1 MSACEP
7 RNVGCP
13 VRPAWH
19 EVMASLESSVRQTAP
34 VGRPVP
40 HDNVRT
46 LTVAW
51 KAGGRETVNPFQ
63 ARDPITGLPDRNS
76 FLIRLQR
83 ELGRGRGAAPFA
95 VAVVDLDDFKAL
107 NHGLGYAAGDALLAQ
122 VARRLETCLRRG
134 DVLARFDAD
143 EFAILMDEV
152 DALAAASVCERIL
165 ETMAVPFIV
174 AGAEACPLASVGMA
188 VRHAGYTRA
197 EEIFRDADRALS
209 RAKALGGGRCEVFD
223 PDMDARAMALSQLEV
238 ALRRALESP
247 EFQNHYQ
254 PIISVK
260 GGQVAGFEVLLW
272 RKSVRSAR

>member
-1 MSACEP
+1 M
-7 RNVGCP
+7 V

-19 EVMASLESSVRQTAP
+19 EVMQSLETSLKTPGGIMRSR
-34 VGRPVP
+34 P

-51 KAGGRETVNPFQ
+51 KAGGQETVNPSLD
-63 ARDPITGLPDRNS
+63 RDPVTGLPDRNS
-76 FLIRLQR
+76 FLSRLQR
-83 ELGRGRGAAPFA
+83 ELHRPRGAAPFA
-95 VAVVDLDDFKAL
+95 VALVDLDNFKTL
-107 NHGLGYAAGDALLAQ
+107 NHALGYGAGDALLTQ

-143 EFAILMDEV
+143 EFTIILDEV
-152 DALAAASVCERIL
+152 DAVAAVSVCERIL
-165 ETMAVPFIV
+165 ECMAVPFVV
-174 AGAEACPLASVGMA
+174 AGQEACPLASVGMA
-188 VRHAGYTRA
+188 VRHAAHTRP
-197 EEIFRDADRALS
+197 EEILRDADRALS
-209 RAKALGGGRCEVFD
+209 RAKALGGARCEVFES
-223 PDMDARAMALSQLEV
+223 DMDSRALALSQLEV

-272 RKSVRSAR
+272 RKSVRR

>member
-1 MSACEP
+1 
-7 RNVGCP
+7 VK
-13 VRPAWH
+13 
-19 EVMASLESSVRQTAP
+19 SLETSLKTPGVSPRVLP
-34 VGRPVP
+34 P
-40 HDNVRT
+40 DNVRT

-51 KAGGRETVNPFQ
+51 KAGGRETLNPFLG
-63 ARDPITGLPDRNS
+63 RDPITGLPDRAQ
-76 FLIRLQR
+76 FLARLQR

-95 VAVVDLDDFKAL
+95 VALVDLDDFKAL

-143 EFAILMDEV
+143 EFAILLDEV

-165 ETMAVPFIV
+165 ESMAMPFIV
-174 AGAEACPLASVGMA
+174 AGQEACPLASVGMA
-188 VRHAGYTRA
+188 IRNAAHQRP
-197 EEIFRDADRALS
+197 EDIFRDADRALS
-209 RAKALGGGRCEVFD
+209 RAKALGGGRCEVFES
-223 PDMDARAMALSQLEV
+223 DMDARALALSQLEV

-272 RKSVRSAR
+272 RKSARR

>member
-1 MSACEP
+1 MK
-7 RNVGCP
+7 
-13 VRPAWH
+13 
-19 EVMASLESSVRQTAP
+19 SLESSLKGPGDVVRVA
-34 VGRPVP
+34 P

-51 KAGGRETVNPFQ
+51 KAGGRETLNPFQ

-76 FLIRLQR
+76 FLSRLQR
-83 ELGRGRGAAPFA
+83 ELGRTRGSAPFA
-95 VAVVDLDDFKAL
+95 VALVDLDDFKAL
-107 NHGLGYAAGDALLAQ
+107 NHTLGYAAGDALLAQ

-143 EFAILMDEV
+143 EFAIIMDEV
-152 DALAAASVCERIL
+152 DASTASSVCERIL
-165 ETMAVPFIV
+165 EALAVPFIV
-174 AGAEACPLASVGMA
+174 TGQEACPLASVGMA
-188 VRHAGYTRA
+188 VRHAGHTRP
-197 EEIFRDADRALS
+197 EDIFRDADRALS
-209 RAKALGGGRCEVFD
+209 RAKALGGGRCEVFEA
-223 PDMDARAMALSQLEV
+223 DMDARALALSQLEV

-272 RKSVRSAR
+272 RKSARSIR

>member
-1 MSACEP
+1 MKT
-7 RNVGCP
+7 
-13 VRPAWH
+13 
-19 EVMASLESSVRQTAP
+19 LESSLKAP
-34 VGRPVP
+34 GAVGLGALP

-76 FLIRLQR
+76 FLARLQR
-83 ELGRGRGAAPFA
+83 DLGRVRNAGPFA
-95 VAVVDLDDFKAL
+95 VALVDLDGFKAL
-107 NHGLGYAAGDALLAQ
+107 NHNLGYAAGDTLLAQ

-143 EFAILMDEV
+143 EFAILLDEV
-152 DALAAASVCERIL
+152 DAQAAASVCERIL
-165 ETMAVPFIV
+165 ESVAVPFIV
-174 AGAEACPLASVGMA
+174 AGQEACPLASVGVA
-188 VRHAGYTRA
+188 VRQPGHTRP

-209 RAKALGGGRCEVFD
+209 RAKALGGGRCEVFEA
-223 PDMDARAMALSQLEV
+223 DMDARPLALSQLEV
-238 ALRRALESP
+238 AIRRALESP

-272 RKSVRSAR
+272 RKSVRR